1 MSDLVTLTSQ
11 VSMTSKDIADLVGSR
26 HSDVKRSIERLAHK
40 GIIQLMPMAFSE
52 KINDLGLS
60 TQQSYYEFT
69 GEQGKRDTII
79 IVAQIRPEVTAKIV
93 DRWLELEQRNQT
105 PTTYIEALKQL
116 ISREEE
122 RQALVER
129 TAQLTH
135 QKELAKLETGKSIYG
150 ASIKQVNN
158 KTGDNYSWRPL
169 AKWCDENTIEPQTVY
184 LNGYGSLPTKIY
196 PSEAWLDVY
205 ELDLDL
211 LFGD

>member
-1 MSDLVTLTSQ
+1 MNDLVALTSQ
-11 VSMTSKDIADLVGSR
+11 VSMTSKDIADLLGSR
-26 HSDVKRSIERLAHK
+26 HSDVKLSVERLMDK
-40 GIIQLMPMAFSE
+40 GIIAQSAMAFMQE
-52 KINDLGLS
+52 TKGNNRTYDIG
-60 TQQSYYEFT
+60 YYTFT

-184 LNGYGSLPTKIY
+184 LNGYDSLPTKIY

>member
-1 MSDLVTLTSQ
+1 MRDLVALTNQ
-11 VSMTSKDIADLVGSR
+11 VSMTSKDIAGLVGSR
-26 HSDVKRSIERLAHK
+26 HYVVKRSIERLAHK
-40 GIIQLMPMAFSE
+40 GIIQLTPLVFSE

-60 TQQSYYEFT
+60 AQESYYEFT

-129 TAQLTH
+129 TAQLTY

-169 AKWCDENTIEPQTVY
+169 AKWCDENAIEPQTVY
-184 LNGYGSLPTKIY
+184 LNGYDSLPTKIY

-205 ELDLDL
+205 ELDLNL

>member
-1 MSDLVTLTSQ
+1 MNDLVTLTSQ

-40 GIIQLMPMAFSE
+40 GIIQLTPMAFSE

-169 AKWCDENTIEPQTVY
+169 AKWCDENAIEPQTVY
-184 LNGYGSLPTKIY
+184 LNGYDSLPTKIY

>member
-1 MSDLVTLTSQ
+1 MNDLVTLTSQ

-26 HSDVKRSIERLAHK
+26 HSDVKRSIERLARK
-40 GIIQLMPMAFSE
+40 GSIQLTSMVFSE

-79 IVAQIRPEVTAKIV
+79 IAAQIRPEVTAKIV

-158 KTGDNYSWRPL
+158 KTGDSYTWRPL
-169 AKWCDENTIEPQTVY
+169 AKWCDENDIEPQTVC
-184 LNGYGSLPTKIY
+184 LNGYDSLPTKIY

>member
-40 GIIQLMPMAFSE
+40 GIIQLTPMAFSE

-105 PTTYIEALKQL
+105 PTSYIEALKQI

-122 RQALVER
+122 RQLLLEQ
-129 TAQLTH
+129 TEQLTH

-150 ASIKQVNN
+150 ASIKQVNI
-158 KTGDNYSWRPL
+158 KTGDSYTWRPL
-169 AKWCDENTIEPQTVY
+169 AKWCDENNIEPQITY

-196 PSEAWLDVY
+196 PSQAWDEVY
-205 ELDLDL
+205 QVDLDL
-211 LFGD
+211 LFKD

>member
-11 VSMTSKDIADLVGSR
+11 VSMTSKDIADLIGSR

-40 GIIQLMPMAFSE
+40 GIIQLTPTAFCE

-105 PTTYIEALKQL
+105 PTSYIEALKQL
-116 ISREEE
+116 IYKEEE
-122 RQALVER
+122 RQLLLEQ
-129 TAQLTH
+129 TEQLTH

-150 ASIKQVNN
+150 ASIKQVNI
-158 KTGDNYSWRPL
+158 KTGDSYTWRPL
-169 AKWCDENTIEPQTVY
+169 A
-184 LNGYGSLPTKIY
+184 
-196 PSEAWLDVY
+196 
-205 ELDLDL
+205 
-211 LFGD
+211 